1 MDVGNIAP
9 RPVARRRAAAV
20 GLAASF
26 AATALG
32 IGPAAPFGGPANA
45 AGSAITV
52 GTGSSAEYVLARAP
66 TSVLIST
73 KSATVTRGGDA
84 PIALVCPAGA
94 PGTCRG
100 TVAIGLTSRTRRG
113 RASRSLGSATYEAR
127 RGGAARVRVRLNSYG
142 RRLLVRRKALRVT
155 VTATTVWGAHTA
167 TTARSIM
174 VKRHT
179 RH

>member
-1 MDVGNIAP
+1 MDVGNIALG
-9 RPVARRRAAAV
+9 PVARRRAAAA
-20 GLAASF
+20 GLAASL

-45 AGSAITV
+45 AGSAVTV
-52 GTGSSAEYVLARAP
+52 GTGSNAEYVLARAP

-73 KSATVTRGGDA
+73 KSATVTSGGDA

-100 TVAIGLTSRTRRG
+100 TVAIGLAGRTRRG
-113 RASRSLGSATYEAR
+113 RASRSLGSATYEAPSGR
-127 RGGAARVRVRLNSYG
+127 AARVRIRLNAYG
-142 RRLLVRRKALRVT
+142 RRRLVRRKALRVT
-155 VTATTVWGAHTA
+155 ATATTVWDGHTA
-167 TTARSIM
+167 TTACSI
-174 VKRHT
+174 VLKRHT